1 MPPLTP
7 AFLALVATGTANLLI
22 GTYVWSRNWW
32 APQNAA
38 FALLSCIT
46 CAWSLGI
53 ALIHHASPG
62 PVVHGRYLFAIAVF
76 IPFALMTFVHSIGC
90 RTTSFEGRR
99 LLLVLAAALFLSG
112 LSLSSLVV
120 ESITMAPAGLRV
132 VYGPFYSAYGL
143 YILGVCGL
151 AVLTLAKKYSA
162 ATAIRRIQL
171 RYLLIAL
178 TIPIAAG
185 LTTNLLLPALLGI
198 HSAGRFGPLFSL
210 LMIAMI
216 GHAIFRHRL
225 MDIRV
230 VVKRGAV
237 YAAAMC
243 AAGVLL
249 FALLVAAN
257 SSFSDRPSIPLREI
271 FLALAVAA
279 VFHPIKR
286 RIQHGFDRYLYRET
300 YDYQRTIRDASRS
313 LAATIELR
321 NLFKTVGA
329 TVRKTLRVDGTA
341 IYLLH
346 QDDQTVK
353 LVFFEG
359 GRAWPPELAP
369 SLPLIQ
375 AAKTDGRL
383 VFRDELGDSQTT
395 LGTPPTVLNTLDAL
409 SADVVAPLVA
419 EGDLVGLLV
428 LGPKR
433 SGDSFFSDDADLLAT
448 LADQAAVAFRNA
460 QAHRKVV
467 ELSAHLHKI
476 LSHIESGV
484 VAVNEHGLVTL
495 FNEAA
500 ERILGTPAERVRR
513 RPIEEASISLARL
526 VEATLR
532 DGAPRSQ
539 VEITLPDASGQ
550 AIPFACS
557 TARLSRSHGAPVGAV
572 AVFTD
577 LSRLK
582 ELELERRRAERLASL
597 EAIASGLVHE
607 VRNPLVAVRTFT
619 QLLPERFDDPVFREQ
634 FTRVMAREIQRI
646 DDLLVRFRT
655 LAAPGPVP
663 LNLLDIRDPI
673 TSTLEALGPVLE
685 RQRIGVRTI
694 GHNTAHLVLGN
705 ASQLEQ
711 LFGNLCLNAVD
722 AMGMGGE
729 LTLRIADLAE
739 PSGASVLVE
748 IADTGEGIPSD
759 LFDSIFAP
767 FVTTKATGT
776 GLGLAIC
783 RSIADAHHA
792 TLRARNNT
800 ERAGATFTLEF
811 PIQASRSP
819 KVPV

>member
-1 MPPLTP
+1 MRPLTP
-7 AFLALVATGTANLLI
+7 AFLALVATGTLNLLI

-38 FALLSCIT
+38 FALLSSVT

-53 ALIHHASPG
+53 ALIHHAPPG
-62 PVVHGRYLFAIAVF
+62 PVVHGRYLFAIAAF
-76 IPFALMTFVHSIGC
+76 IPLALMTFVDSIGP
-90 RTTSFEGRR
+90 RASSVKRRR
-99 LLLVLAAALFLSG
+99 LLMFSAAALLLSG
-112 LSLSSLVV
+112 LSLSSWVV
-120 ESITMAPAGLRV
+120 ESITMAPDGLRV
-132 VYGPFYSAYGL
+132 VYGPFYSGYGL
-143 YILGVCGL
+143 YILGVCAF
-151 AVLTLAKKYSA
+151 AVLTLAKKYWA
-162 ATAIRRIQL
+162 ATALGRIQL
-171 RYLLIAL
+171 RYLLLAL
-178 TIPIAAG
+178 TIPIAAA
-185 LTTNLLLPALLGI
+185 LITNLLLPTLLGM

-210 LMIAMI
+210 LMVAMV
-216 GHAIFRHRL
+216 GHAIIRHRL

-230 VVKRGAV
+230 VVKRGVV

-249 FALLVAAN
+249 LGLLIAAN
-257 SSFSDRPSIPLREI
+257 SLFSDTHSISLREI
-271 FLALAVAA
+271 ILALAVAV

-286 RIQHGFDRYLYRET
+286 RIQHTFDRYLYREP

-313 LAATIELR
+313 LAATIELPT
-321 NLFKTVGA
+321 LLKTVGS
-329 TVRKTLRVDGTA
+329 TVYRTLRVDGTA
-341 IYLLH
+341 LYLLD
-346 QDDQTVK
+346 QDDQTVQ
-353 LVFFEG
+353 LVYFEG
-359 GRAWPPELAP
+359 RSAWPHELARW
-369 SLPLIQ
+369 LPLIQ
-375 AAKTDGRL
+375 TARGERRL
-383 VFRDELGDSQTT
+383 IFRDELGDSQA
-395 LGTPPTVLNTLDAL
+395 LGAPETVFNTLDAL
-409 SADVVAPLVA
+409 NADVVAPLVA
-419 EGDLVGLLV
+419 EGDLVGVLV
-428 LGPKR
+428 VGPKR

-476 LSHIESGV
+476 LSRIESGV

-500 ERILGTPAERVRR
+500 ERILGMAADRVRR

-557 TARLSRSHGAPVGAV
+557 TARLSGPHDAPVGAV

-582 ELELERRRAERLASL
+582 ELESERRRAERLASL

-607 VRNPLVAVRTFT
+607 VRNPLVALRTFT
-619 QLLPERFDDPVFREQ
+619 QLLPARFDDPVFREQ
-634 FTRVMAREIQRI
+634 STRVMAREIQRI

-655 LAAPGPVP
+655 LAAPRPVP
-663 LNLLDIRDPI
+663 MNLMDVRDPI

-694 GHNTAHLVLGN
+694 GHSTAHLVLGN

-711 LFGNLCLNAVD
+711 LFGNLCLNAVE
-722 AMGMGGE
+722 AMGIGGE

-739 PSGASVLVE
+739 ASGCSVLVE
-748 IADTGEGIPSD
+748 IADTGEGIPDD
-759 LFDSIFAP
+759 LLESIFNP

-792 TLRARNNT
+792 TLTVRNNT
-800 ERAGATFTLEF
+800 ERAGATFALEF
-811 PIQASRSP
+811 PVQASRSP
-819 KVPV
+819 KVSV